1 MSVFRHRSARLV
13 AALVLLV
20 SAVAE
25 FVRVDATSHSVSDTL
40 IRVFPLW
47 VLCLVAWSLVRR
59 LGRTPP

>member
-1 MSVFRHRSARLV
+1 V

-20 SAVAE
+20 SAVAD

-40 IRVFPLW
+40 IGVVPLW
-47 VLCLVAWSLVRR
+47 VVCLVAWALVRR